1 MTARLKRKAAIM
13 IVVELI
19 FLSLVGVLL
28 TNMQTDLSLNDQR
41 DNIAEKLDEMDEL
54 IAAGRVHPSLVIGV
68 PVGFVHV
75 LGVEITEAFDEENH
89 GKVGSAAFMYQ
100 NGVLTGYSRANMQL
114 LTDLLDVDNVIILDK
129 SGHALAQSGDSP
141 ADFTRSR
148 YNQLRTVTLNYEN
161 LVGMYFARRA
171 HKLDEWH
178 VFCAWAEELPYFK
191 TLFIENDA

>member
-54 IAAGRVHPSLVIGV
+54 IAAADAS
-68 PVGFVHV
+68 
-75 LGVEITEAFDEENH
+75 GVEITESFDEENR
-89 GKVGSAAFMYQ
+89 GKVGSASFMYQ

-114 LTDLLDVDNVIILDK
+114 LTDLLDVDLSLIHI
-129 SGHALAQSGDSP
+129 
-141 ADFTRSR
+141 
-148 YNQLRTVTLNYEN
+148 
-161 LVGMYFARRA
+161 
-171 HKLDEWH
+171 
-178 VFCAWAEELPYFK
+178 
-191 TLFIENDA
+191 

>member
-54 IAAGRVHPSLVIGV
+54 IAAADAS
-68 PVGFVHV
+68 
-75 LGVEITEAFDEENH
+75 GVEITEAFDEENR

-100 NGVLTGYSRANMQL
+100 NGVLSGYTRANMQL
-114 LTDLLDVDNVIILDK
+114 LASLLDVDNVLILDGQ
-129 SGHALAQSGDSP
+129 GHALAQAASSP

-148 YNQLRTVTLNYEN
+148 FNQLRTVFATGEPSAAFEVDFGDACYRYYGARIDENAMIVVEKNAEILYQRLEASATLASA
-161 LVGMYFARRA
+161 L
-171 HKLDEWH
+171 
-178 VFCAWAEELPYFK
+178 
-191 TLFIENDA
+191 

>member
-54 IAAGRVHPSLVIGV
+54 IAAADAS
-68 PVGFVHV
+68 
-75 LGVEITEAFDEENH
+75 GVEITEAFDEENR

-129 SGHALAQSGDSP
+129 AGRALAQSGDSP
-141 ADFTRSR
+141 ADFTPRS
-148 YNQLRTVTLNYEN
+148 
-161 LVGMYFARRA
+161 A
-171 HKLDEWH
+171 
-178 VFCAWAEELPYFK
+178 C
-191 TLFIENDA
+191 